1 MGCLGSINTYEYE
14 YFTAYRSIRKILKDI
29 YRLNRRIENVYLVNV
44 DSINNFITEF
54 KKYNFLKKLK
64 FCQES
69 EIENIEN
76 HVLRELKGYKIEENL
91 EIIDIKGDNYE
102 KIKGKKFIFV
112 DYDFLKKWNKYTEE
126 NQKKKQTL
134 INIHKSDNTEDIKMQ
149 MDIEIINENEDEKK
163 IYQIIEDENDDGIY
177 KFQDCINKSLDIN
190 NASNAK
196 IVNED
201 DDSEIDNSFRVP
213 IPKDKNNKQDS
224 NNENE
229 EDKNSNNIN
238 DDGNQNNLIKINNDE
253 NVKSNNITSNNNN
266 ENPTEIDNNKNNN
279 KKINLKD
286 GENSNIEIIEK
297 NCNVETQKDKNI
309 KENETAKA
317 TKAKF
322 DEIIC
327 DIIWSIQNSSTSKD
341 IIMKSI
347 QDKIKDKNINNELE
361 KKDRLDIIGNIKTSV
376 KHYFLNNRNNNK
388 NNDNSID
395 INKPQDGEGC
405 DIGNHN
411 EPNYLYFNEENSN
424 EGNRFG
430 FNDNQEVI
438 NNPFIFKQVK
448 IFISEPCDK
457 CANTNNKISE
467 AECVKIIPRENYSD
481 FETCFNMKY
490 IEDCENKCEFSLKFE
505 STPDIL
511 ILVFDEPKTNKN
523 FIKFKDIDESIDLKK
538 HLYKINN
545 KDSSEYKYKLIKAL
559 YYFNDIEDNKLYVN
573 IPEEE
578 KNNYIP
584 YAIFYKKN
592 K

>member
-91 EIIDIKGDNYE
+91 EIIDIKVDNYE

-411 EPNYLYFNEENSN
+411 GPNYLYLNKENSN

>member
-44 DSINNFITEF
+44 GSINNFITEF

-76 HVLRELKGYKIEENL
+76 HVLRKLEEDYKIEENI
-91 EIIDIKGDNYE
+91 EIIDIKADNYE
-102 KIKGKKFIFV
+102 EIKGKKFIFV
-112 DYDFLKKWNKYTEE
+112 DYDFLKKWNIYTEE
-126 NQKKKQTL
+126 NKKKKQTL

-238 DDGNQNNLIKINNDE
+238 DDGNQNNLIKINNVE

-327 DIIWSIQNSSTSKD
+327 DIICSIQNSSTQKD

-347 QDKIKDKNINNELE
+347 QGKIKDLVNNELE
-361 KKDRLDIIGNIKTSV
+361 KKDRLDIIGNIKTFV
-376 KHYFLNNRNNNK
+376 KHYFLNNSNNNK

-411 EPNYLYFNEENSN
+411 EPNYLYPNEENLN

-457 CANTNNKISE
+457 CANINNKISE
-467 AECVKIIPRENYSD
+467 AECVKIIPRENYFD
-481 FETCFNMKY
+481 FETFNMKY

>member
-1 MGCLGSINTYEYE
+1 MGCTGSINTYEYE

-29 YRLNRRIENVYLVNV
+29 YRLNRSIENVYLVNV
-44 DSINNFITEF
+44 GSINNFITEF

-76 HVLRELKGYKIEENL
+76 RVLGKLKDYKIEENI
-91 EIIDIKGDNYE
+91 EIIDIKADNYE
-102 KIKGKKFIFV
+102 EIKGKKFIFV
-112 DYDFLKKWNKYTEE
+112 DYDFLKKWNIYTEE
-126 NQKKKQTL
+126 NKKKKQTL

-201 DDSEIDNSFRVP
+201 VDSEIDNSFRVP
-213 IPKDKNNKQDS
+213 IPKYKNNKQDS

-229 EDKNSNNIN
+229 KDKNSNNIN

-253 NVKSNNITSNNNN
+253 NAKSNNITSNNNN

-327 DIIWSIQNSSTSKD
+327 DIICSIQNSSTQKD

-347 QDKIKDKNINNELE
+347 QDKIKELNINNELE
-361 KKDRLDIIGNIKTSV
+361 KKDRLDIIGNIKTYV
-376 KHYFLNNRNNNK
+376 KDYFLNNSNNNK

-411 EPNYLYFNEENSN
+411 EPNYLYLKKENLN

-467 AECVKIIPRENYSD
+467 AECVKIIPRENYFD
-481 FETCFNMKY
+481 FETFNMKY

>member
-1 MGCLGSINTYEYE
+1 MGCTGSINTYEYE

-44 DSINNFITEF
+44 GSINNFITEF

-76 HVLRELKGYKIEENL
+76 LVLRKLKDYKIEENID
-91 EIIDIKGDNYE
+91 IIDIKADNYE
-102 KIKGKKFIFV
+102 EIKGKKFIFV

-201 DDSEIDNSFRVP
+201 VDSEIDNSFRVP

-253 NVKSNNITSNNNN
+253 NAKSNNITSNNND
-266 ENPTEIDNNKNNN
+266 ENPKEIDNNKNNN

-286 GENSNIEIIEK
+286 GENSNIEIIEQ

-327 DIIWSIQNSSTSKD
+327 DIICSIQNSSTQKD

-347 QDKIKDKNINNELE
+347 QDKIKDLNINNELE
-361 KKDRLDIIGNIKTSV
+361 KKDLLDIIENIKTYV
-376 KHYFLNNRNNNK
+376 KNYFLNNSNNNK

-405 DIGNHN
+405 DIGNHI
-411 EPNYLYFNEENSN
+411 EPNDLYLNEENSN

-457 CANTNNKISE
+457 CVNINNKISE
-467 AECVKIIPRENYSD
+467 AECVKIIPRENYFD
-481 FETCFNMKY
+481 FETFNMKY

>member
-1 MGCLGSINTYEYE
+1 MGCTGSINTYEYE

-44 DSINNFITEF
+44 GSINNFITEF

-76 HVLRELKGYKIEENL
+76 LVLRKLKDYKIEENID
-91 EIIDIKGDNYE
+91 IIDIKADNYE
-102 KIKGKKFIFV
+102 EIKGKKFIFV

-201 DDSEIDNSFRVP
+201 VDSEIDNSFRVP
-213 IPKDKNNKQDS
+213 IPKYKNNKQDS

-229 EDKNSNNIN
+229 KDKNSNNIN

-253 NVKSNNITSNNNN
+253 NAKSNNITSNNNN

-327 DIIWSIQNSSTSKD
+327 DIICSIQNSSTQKD

-347 QDKIKDKNINNELE
+347 QDKIKELNINNELE
-361 KKDRLDIIGNIKTSV
+361 KKDRLDIIGNIKTYV
-376 KHYFLNNRNNNK
+376 KDYFLNNSNNNK

-411 EPNYLYFNEENSN
+411 EPNYLYLKKENLN

-467 AECVKIIPRENYSD
+467 AECVKIIPRENYFD
-481 FETCFNMKY
+481 FETFNMKY
-490 IEDCENKCEFSLKFE
+490 IEDCENKCEFSLKFK

-523 FIKFKDIDESIDLKK
+523 FIKNYIDEDIDLKK

-545 KDSSEYKYKLIKAL
+545 SDSSEYKYKLIKAL
-559 YYFNDIEDNKLYVN
+559 YFFNDIEDNKLYVN

>member
-1 MGCLGSINTYEYE
+1 MGCLGSINTYKYE

-76 HVLRELKGYKIEENL
+76 LVLGKLKDYKIEENL
-91 EIIDIKGDNYE
+91 EIIDIKADNYE

-201 DDSEIDNSFRVP
+201 VDSEIDNSFRVP

-266 ENPTEIDNNKNNN
+266 ENPTENDNDKNNN

-327 DIIWSIQNSSTSKD
+327 DIICSIQNSSTQKD

-347 QDKIKDKNINNELE
+347 QGEIKDLVNNELE

-467 AECVKIIPRENYSD
+467 AECVKIIPRENYFD
-481 FETCFNMKY
+481 FETFNMKY

-559 YYFNDIEDNKLYVN
+559 YYFNDIGDNKLYVN

>member
-1 MGCLGSINTYEYE
+1 MGCTGSINTYEYE

-29 YRLNRRIENVYLVNV
+29 DRLNRRIENVYLVNV

-213 IPKDKNNKQDS
+213 IPKNKNNKQDS

-238 DDGNQNNLIKINNDE
+238 DDGNQNNLIKINNVE
-253 NVKSNNITSNNNN
+253 NIKSNNITSNNNN

-297 NCNVETQKDKNI
+297 NCNVETKKI
-309 KENETAKA
+309 KILKK
-317 TKAKF
+317 TKLLRQQR
-322 DEIIC
+322 
-327 DIIWSIQNSSTSKD
+327 QNS
-341 IIMKSI
+341 MK
-347 QDKIKDKNINNELE
+347 
-361 KKDRLDIIGNIKTSV
+361 
-376 KHYFLNNRNNNK
+376 
-388 NNDNSID
+388 
-395 INKPQDGEGC
+395 
-405 DIGNHN
+405 
-411 EPNYLYFNEENSN
+411 
-424 EGNRFG
+424 
-430 FNDNQEVI
+430 
-438 NNPFIFKQVK
+438 
-448 IFISEPCDK
+448 
-457 CANTNNKISE
+457 
-467 AECVKIIPRENYSD
+467 
-481 FETCFNMKY
+481 
-490 IEDCENKCEFSLKFE
+490 
-505 STPDIL
+505 
-511 ILVFDEPKTNKN
+511 
-523 FIKFKDIDESIDLKK
+523 
-538 HLYKINN
+538 
-545 KDSSEYKYKLIKAL
+545 
-559 YYFNDIEDNKLYVN
+559 
-573 IPEEE
+573 
-578 KNNYIP
+578 
-584 YAIFYKKN
+584 
-592 K
+592 

>member
-1 MGCLGSINTYEYE
+1 MGCTGSINTYEYE

-44 DSINNFITEF
+44 GSINNFITEF

-76 HVLRELKGYKIEENL
+76 LVLRKLKDYKIEENID
-91 EIIDIKGDNYE
+91 IIDIKADNYE
-102 KIKGKKFIFV
+102 EIKGKKFIFV

-201 DDSEIDNSFRVP
+201 VDSEIDNSFRVP

-253 NVKSNNITSNNNN
+253 NAKSNNITSNNND
-266 ENPTEIDNNKNNN
+266 ENPKEIDNNKNNN

-286 GENSNIEIIEK
+286 GENSNIEIIEQ

-322 DEIIC
+322 DEIIY

-347 QDKIKDKNINNELE
+347 QDKIKDLNINKELE

-376 KHYFLNNRNNNK
+376 KYYFLNNSNNNK

-405 DIGNHN
+405 DIGNHI
-411 EPNYLYFNEENSN
+411 EPNDLYLNEENSN

-457 CANTNNKISE
+457 CVNINNKISE
-467 AECVKIIPRENYSD
+467 AECVKIIPRENYFD